1 MAKRK
6 KRSKKYLKNRAVE
19 EKGRKK
25 FVEYTKHIQS
35 DEWKAKRDIAKK
47 INSRCV
53 LCGRSGNS
61 IHHRSYRRLGEKNE
75 KYDIITLCMI
85 CHNLF
90 HAHYEYNKE
99 KHYFEPR
106 IETVQ
111 NFREFSDE
119 VIIQKLKELS

>member
-1 MAKRK
+1 
-6 KRSKKYLKNRAVE
+6 
-19 EKGRKK
+19 
-25 FVEYTKHIQS
+25 
-35 DEWKAKRDIAKK
+35 
-47 INSRCV
+47 
-53 LCGRSGNS
+53 
-61 IHHRSYRRLGEKNE
+61 
-75 KYDIITLCMI
+75 MI